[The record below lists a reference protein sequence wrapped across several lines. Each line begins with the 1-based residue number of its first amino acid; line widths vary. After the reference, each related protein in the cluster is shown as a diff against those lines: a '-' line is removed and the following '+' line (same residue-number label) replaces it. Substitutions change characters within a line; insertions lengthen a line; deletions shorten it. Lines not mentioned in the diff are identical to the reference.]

1 MVDHLQS
8 GREYQWGI
16 LGPEVLPSFRR
27 TRTLGLAAA
36 IRHLNDLA
44 VPGLGGVWYAKRLLL
59 PTLSLVVAESVRAR
73 GKQVGNTEVANAIEA
88 LACLLAYRSSSWSA
102 DDRLRGSTILRSR
115 EGDSGNKLPFAQVR
129 QPGFYVSQPMRMASV
144 QALPAL
150 GLVEAGASR
159 FNGFRVSEAGREFVD
174 LALRDYAPF
183 KRKVAEHLVAWV
195 QGQTD
200 QVSTPPIVEALSP
213 LIPMN
218 AASLAV
224 LRSRLELG
232 TNEEMSI
239 RARRRNAL
247 NWVSRLAKDWQR
259 PAGEAA
265 GAKDDSSKPP
275 EIDDDHWRD
284 LKAGKA
290 FFSARDKAIAVLDSV
305 EKLIGPGGQ
314 MCRLMDAAQQAG
326 DLISE
331 LRASAIM
338 SQEQG
343 LAHPDALTFC
353 FECANQNDAHVLQ
366 QLVARDGR
374 VLRLVG
380 SEIRP
385 AGPAFHGG
393 SHQSAEI
400 PEGDEDVSKYAIP
413 VPDGFSFRVRNLY
426 RLTLDLN
433 GNLSDWLAQ
442 QAKERQHG
450 G

>member
-1 MVDHLQS
+1 MS
-8 GREYQWGI
+8 TYAYQWGI
-16 LGPEVLPSFRR
+16 LGPETLPSVRR

-36 IRHLNDLA
+36 IRHMNDLA
-44 VPGLGGVWYAKRLLL
+44 VPGLGGVWYAKRVLLA
-59 PTLSLVVAESVRAR
+59 TLGVVVAQEVRAK
-73 GKQVGNTEVANAIEA
+73 GKHVTNMEVANAVEA
-88 LACLLAYRSSSWSA
+88 LACLLAYKSNMWKQ
-102 DDRLRGSTILRSR
+102 DDRLRGSSILKAR
-115 EGDSGNKLPFAQVR
+115 EGDVGNKLPFSQVR
-129 QPGFYVSQPMRMASV
+129 HSGFYVSQPMRMASV

-150 GLVEAGASR
+150 GMVEPGASR
-159 FNGFRVSEAGREFVD
+159 FNGFRVSDAGREFVD

-183 KRKVAEHLVAWV
+183 KREVTEHLVAWV
-195 QGQTD
+195 QGQAD
-200 QVSTPPIVEALSP
+200 QVSTPPMVESLSP
-213 LIPMN
+213 LTPMN
-218 AASLAV
+218 ALSLAM
-224 LRSRLELG
+224 LRSRLEIGSMEVKSMRL
-232 TNEEMSI
+232 
-239 RARRRNAL
+239 RRRSAL

-259 PAGEAA
+259 PLEEAA
-265 GAKDDSSKPP
+265 GSKDDSSKPP

-290 FFSARDKAIAVLDSV
+290 FFSTRDKAMAVLDSV

-314 MCRLMDAAQQAG
+314 MCRLTDAALQAG
-326 DLISE
+326 PLIAE
-331 LRASAIM
+331 LRAGAVM

-343 LAHPDALTFC
+343 LVHPDALTFC

-393 SHQSAEI
+393 SHQSADI